1 MMKYL
6 FWKIFKARMILW
18 GEERRDEKKDCPPVT
33 WYLGYVVEHGRPLRN
48 LEG

>member
-6 FWKIFKARMILW
+6 FWKIFKARTILW

-33 WYLGYVVEHGRPLRN
+33 LYLGYVVEPLRN